1 MYLNEFG
8 LFLLFLEK
16 NKKSKGVTMSLAEFT
31 SKVEE
36 GTGAPTAGAGQNIVY
51 AEKKAKMPMMS
62 RWADEEEDDGAF
74 SIEKERILLPSAPR
88 ASRGPAYA
96 DAEIPQNPP
105 FTAHLGNLPYDLGE
119 EEIYK
124 LFRDLDIVD
133 LKLPRDQQ
141 TQRLR
146 GFGYVDFGTREDLVE
161 ALIRNEQMMRGRP
174 IRITLGTGQGDRR
187 GGDMSRSDMR
197 GGDGDRRRGRPPA
210 EDDDVDDWRTV
221 MKPQGFEEG
230 GGEQEFR
237 RGPPSGGDYDSMSRG
252 GGGGYNR
259 DRGFGDRGPPRD
271 RGPRGPPQDEEI
283 DFSRSQMVQGPP
295 PPAPSQSQYNTYGGR
310 SGGGSRD
317 GGGYGSRDGGRDFYD
332 SRDSR
337 GGGRDRGYGGDRG
350 GNDYNRGYGGG
361 GGGGGGG
368 GHHNQQG
375 GNYPASQHSRH
386 HSGSSDQGGGAP
398 RPAEESTWRRREP
411 REHTISQ
418 SSQSSRDNYP
428 SNYSNAPHP
437 PRSERSESPPLR
449 QHHRERV
456 ASPGEERRD
465 DYERRG
471 GGGGGGEERERER
484 DDGSPPPQAPKE
496 RKRLVLQPR
505 TVDKPV
511 GETEVTAS
519 SIFGGAKPVDTQKR
533 EREIEEK
540 MEKLKVDEVPKDE
553 SGAKGDGEGAERGSG
568 DETGGNSSGG
578 ERRERRG
585 PPSEGRGGDRGDRG
599 DRDRDRGERPKQ
611 FR

>member
-1 MYLNEFG
+1 
-8 LFLLFLEK
+8 
-16 NKKSKGVTMSLAEFT
+16 MSLAEFT

-51 AEKKAKMPMMS
+51 ADKKAKMPMMS

-74 SIEKERILLPSAPR
+74 VVEKERILLPSAPR

-96 DAEIPQNPP
+96 DAEIPQHPP

-124 LFRDLDIVD
+124 LFRDLDILD

-146 GFGYVDFGTREDLVE
+146 GFGYVDFATREDLVE

-174 IRITLGTGQGDRR
+174 IRITLGTGQQDRR
-187 GGDMSRSDMR
+187 GGDMDRSGMR

-221 MKPQGFEEG
+221 MKPQGFD
-230 GGEQEFR
+230 GGEEPEFR

-295 PPAPSQSQYNTYGGR
+295 PPAPSHYNTYGGR
-310 SGGGSRD
+310 SGGGSRG
-317 GGGYGSRDGGRDFYD
+317 GGGYGSRGGDRDFYD
-332 SRDSR
+332 SRGD
-337 GGGRDRGYGGDRG
+337 RDRGYGGDRG
-350 GNDYNRGYGGG
+350 GSDYYR
-361 GGGGGGG
+361 GGG
-368 GHHNQQG
+368 GHHQQG
-375 GNYPASQHSRH
+375 HYPPSQHSRH
-386 HSGSSDQGGGAP
+386 HSGSSDQGAP
-398 RPAEESTWRRREP
+398 RAPVEESTWRRREP

-428 SNYSNAPHP
+428 SNYSNAPHA

-456 ASPGEERRD
+456 TSPSEDRRD
-465 DYERRG
+465 DYG
-471 GGGGGGEERERER
+471 GRGGGEERGR
-484 DDGSPPPQAPKE
+484 DHGRDEGSPPPQAPKE

-511 GETEVTAS
+511 GETEVAAS
-519 SIFGGAKPVDTQKR
+519 SIFGGAKPVDTQRR

-540 MEKLKVDEVPKDE
+540 LEKLKVDEVPKDE
-553 SGAKGDGEGAERGSG
+553 SVTESGAGAERGSG
-568 DETGGNSSGG
+568 DEQGGNSSGG
-578 ERRERRG
+578 DRRERRG
-585 PPSEGRGGDRGDRG
+585 PPSEGRGGDRG
-599 DRDRDRGERPKQ
+599 ERPKQ
-611 FR
+611 FRYKKIIWCIAY